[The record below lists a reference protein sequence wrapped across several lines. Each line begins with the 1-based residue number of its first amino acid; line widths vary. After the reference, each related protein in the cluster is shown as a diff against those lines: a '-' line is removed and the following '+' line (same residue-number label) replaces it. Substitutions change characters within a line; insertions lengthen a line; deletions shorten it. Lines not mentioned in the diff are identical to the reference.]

1 MNTELKKTTDDV
13 AVRNQ
18 NIIAAYGA
26 GRTLDS
32 IAEEIG
38 LTRERVRQILSAN
51 GVERRI
57 GGRRTELDKDS
68 ILKVVQ
74 EAGSASAAAKQ
85 LGISAYLIRKVLKET
100 GTKSP
105 WRRRVDY
112 EDVRDRYLNG
122 ETLSAIAKS
131 YKTRPQYINSIL
143 RRIGVPAVR
152 APRSAKA

>member
-1 MNTELKKTTDDV
+1 VDTELKKTTDV
-13 AVRNQ
+13 ATRNQ
-18 NIIAAYGA
+18 NIISQYGT

-57 GGRRTELDKDS
+57 GGRRAELDQEN
-68 ILKVVQ
+68 ILKVVL

-131 YKTRPQYINSIL
+131 YNTRPQYINSIL

-152 APRSAKA
+152 APRSTKA

>member
-1 MNTELKKTTDDV
+1 MNTELKKTTDV
-13 AVRNQ
+13 AARNQ
-18 NIIAAYGA
+18 NIISQYGT

-57 GGRRTELDKDS
+57 GGRRTELDQEN
-68 ILKVVQ
+68 ILKVVL

-131 YKTRPQYINSIL
+131 YNTRPQYINSIL

-152 APRSAKA
+152 APRSTKA

>member
-1 MNTELKKTTDDV
+1 MDTELKKTTDV
-13 AVRNQ
+13 ATRNQ
-18 NIIAAYGA
+18 NIISQYGT

-57 GGRRTELDKDS
+57 GGRRAELDQEN
-68 ILKVVQ
+68 ILKVVL

-131 YKTRPQYINSIL
+131 YNTRPQYINSIL

-152 APRSAKA
+152 APRSTKA

>member
-1 MNTELKKTTDDV
+1 LKKTTDV
-13 AVRNQ
+13 ATRNQ
-18 NIIAAYGA
+18 NIISQYGT

-57 GGRRTELDKDS
+57 GGRRAELDQEN
-68 ILKVVQ
+68 ILKVVL

-131 YKTRPQYINSIL
+131 YNTRPQYINSIL

-152 APRSAKA
+152 APRSTKA